1 MNVASRLLFSLG
13 RHLTLAACCVAGPL
27 AAQPLAVQLVDPA
40 GSARLMNERGDVVGS
55 RVSYPCQV
63 PGTCIPES
71 TVTVWTAAGRLT
83 VPAPAGLKPNV
94 AAIAADGTLVGH
106 VTDGFVTFRAAVWQ
120 LVGGAYVLTEPG
132 LMGLQ
137 QSYATGIDGSG
148 RVVGYA
154 TTPFV
159 ATRPFVWTA
168 AGGLV
173 DLAGAGAPA
182 ERAFTVSPGGLVL
195 TDRFSFHLDNPAA
208 ATPLPAP
215 PTGGQSFF
223 SPTGNNF
230 LVNDQGDLGGFLIS
244 VSRAAY
250 YLHRWQ
256 AATASWQLLDPLGIV
271 QGSGLGLG
279 VGRITDD
286 GTIGATVG
294 KAVLAAGP
302 DGLALPV
309 ADRLSPAYPANAL
322 TSVGY
327 FTDAGVFASN
337 LALGGVARA
346 VKLVPITP
354 CVGACLRVQS
364 ITMTGAV
371 VPRSRRN
378 NCGQPQCTL
387 VTATIKVTDVNGN
400 PQAKVQVGARF
411 MNSYTLDSAVTG
423 RTNSA
428 GTVVLQQV
436 GNVGAGTVSLLVESA
451 ARTGWAFD
459 RGVGTLTATVIRQ

>member
-1 MNVASRLLFSLG
+1 MRVSVCLALVALW
-13 RHLTLAACCVAGPL
+13 CAGPL
-27 AAQPLAVQLVDPA
+27 AAQTLDVQLVDPA
-40 GSARLMNERGDVVGS
+40 GTAGLMNERGDVVGS
-55 RVSYPCQV
+55 RVSYPCPV
-63 PGTCIPES
+63 PGTCIPE
-71 TVTVWTAAGRLT
+71 TTATVWTAAGRLT
-83 VPAPAGLKPNV
+83 LPTPAGLSPRV

-106 VTDGFVTFRAAVWQ
+106 VTDGFVSFRAAVWQ
-120 LVGGAYVLTEPG
+120 LVGGVYVLTEPG

-137 QSYATGIDGSG
+137 QSYATGIDSSG

-159 ATRPFVWTA
+159 STRPFVWTA
-168 AGGLV
+168 TGGLV
-173 DLAGAGAPA
+173 DLASAGAPA
-182 ERAFTVSPGGLVL
+182 ERAFSVSPGGRVL
-195 TDRFSFHLDNPAA
+195 TDRYSFHLDNPAVA
-208 ATPLPAP
+208 APLPAP
-215 PTGGQSFF
+215 PVDGQSFF

-230 LVNDQGDLGGFLIS
+230 LVNDNGDLGGFLIS

-256 AATASWQLLDPLGIV
+256 AASGSWQLLDPLGIV

-286 GTIGATVG
+286 GSIGATVG
-294 KAVLAAGP
+294 KAVLAVGP

-309 ADRLSPAYPANAL
+309 ADRLSPVYPTNAL

-327 FTDAGVFASN
+327 FNDAGVFVSN
-337 LALGGVARA
+337 LVLGGVARA

-364 ITMTGAV
+364 ITMTGTV

-378 NCGQPQCTL
+378 DCGQPQCTL
-387 VTATIKVTDVNGN
+387 VTATIKVTDVSGN
-400 PQAKVQVGARF
+400 PQARVQVGARF

-423 RTNSA
+423 RTSSA
-428 GTVVLQQV
+428 GTVVLRQL

-459 RGVGTLTATVIRQ
+459 KGVGTLTATVIPQ